1 MIVSKLLPFCMYI
14 CIHDCQQTHSNWYLQ
29 FAPLLSSFYG
39 VQLQGLASAV
49 GTFLGTCVRIP
60 CEVMKQRLQVG
71 RHTSVLE
78 AAMKATE
85 VEGPRGLF
93 RGTTATLAR
102 EVPFYVF
109 GMVGYEQLK
118 KVANGASVFLV
129 FPFREKVSG
138 NGEVGRGP
146 EGFSVELLL
155 RWPLRFPSTSLA
167 WWATIS

>member
-1 MIVSKLLPFCMYI
+1 
-14 CIHDCQQTHSNWYLQ
+14 
-29 FAPLLSSFYG
+29 

-118 KVANGASVFLV
+118 KVANGASLFSFTAYKRQRRVGKL
-129 FPFREKVSG
+129 
-138 NGEVGRGP
+138 GRGP
-146 EGFSVELLL
+146 TKAFGGPTALVAREDPFYVFGMVGYEHLTKVANGASSFLG
-155 RWPLRFPSTSLA
+155 
-167 WWATIS
+167 